1 MLRIADFGAAAR
13 LASHDTKMGEFT
25 DVVGTIAFMAPEV
38 GEQTTELENVCH
50 VHRGSVHSNTQLFSW
65 LELWYTH
72 LIQGCI

>member
-38 GEQTTELENVCH
+38 GEQTTELVMYTGAVCIA
-50 VHRGSVHSNTQLFSW
+50 TL
-65 LELWYTH
+65 T
-72 LIQGCI
+72 